1 MGVRAPQGISDPG
14 VALVAAA
21 AEAGITVVPV
31 PGPSAVIAGLVGS
44 GLATD
49 QFQFVGFLPP
59 KAAARKQRLF
69 ALSGNPAS
77 LVMYVS
83 PHSLRA
89 TLEDSVEVLGGQRRC
104 CVSREL
110 TKIHEE
116 FWRSTLEEAKEEFSN
131 RLPRGEITLTIEGRH
146 QDGTRQPLQLLNSV
160 TAEDRVAQLL
170 SEGTSVSDV
179 SKQIAKSHPAFG
191 RRKAYKL
198 AMKLGKKN
206 AAQEQGS
213 DN

>member
-1 MGVRAPQGISDPG
+1 VCRVANQLASWLCHCHPSTTAEQPDDTLDP
-14 VALVAAA
+14 
-21 AEAGITVVPV
+21 ITTLP
-31 PGPSAVIAGLVGS
+31 
-44 GLATD
+44 LA
-49 QFQFVGFLPP
+49 
-59 KAAARKQRLF
+59 
-69 ALSGNPAS
+69 N
-77 LVMYVS
+77 VS
-83 PHSLRA
+83 
-89 TLEDSVEVLGGQRRC
+89 Q
-104 CVSREL
+104 
-110 TKIHEE
+110 
-116 FWRSTLEEAKEEFSN
+116 
-131 RLPRGEITLTIEGRH
+131 ITLTIEGRH

>member
-110 TKIHEE
+110 TKASSQAGTSHIT
-116 FWRSTLEEAKEEFSN
+116 WSSCPKSVAC
-131 RLPRGEITLTIEGRH
+131 ITLCLCCDWHTHTRTLCRFTRSSGEAHLRRPKRSSQTASHVGR
-146 QDGTRQPLQLLNSV
+146 
-160 TAEDRVAQLL
+160 
-170 SEGTSVSDV
+170 
-179 SKQIAKSHPAFG
+179 SH
-191 RRKAYKL
+191 
-198 AMKLGKKN
+198 
-206 AAQEQGS
+206 
-213 DN
+213 